1 MEKKLVDEA
10 AITINAPQS
19 KVWDALVNP
28 EQTRGYMF
36 GCEISTDFQK
46 GSRVDWQANVD
57 GKYVVYVTGVVVD
70 YQPESLFS
78 YTTFD
83 PHGKLEDIPENH
95 VTVECRLSEEDGK
108 TRLHVTQG
116 DFAKVGDGEAR
127 WADVQKGG
135 GWARVLE
142 AIKTQI
148 EG

>member
-28 EQTRGYMF
+28 EQTKGYMF

-78 YTTFD
+78 YTTFA
-83 PHGKLEDIPENH
+83 
-95 VTVECRLSEEDGK
+95 CQS
-108 TRLHVTQG
+108 TRLP
-116 DFAKVGDGEAR
+116 F
-127 WADVQKGG
+127 
-135 GWARVLE
+135 
-142 AIKTQI
+142 
-148 EG
+148 